1 MNVARYISQKIDG
14 GADSGSFTAS
24 VTKIAIISIGMGLA
38 VMVVSFAILQGFRNE
53 IQNKIFSF
61 GSHLQISRYDTNN
74 SLEVAPIPGPQLV
87 RQLHEF
93 PEVKSTQPFAVKTAI
108 IKTPDEVMGVVLKGI
123 AEPDGPSPMRQNLVA
138 GKFLSF
144 PDSAASDEVLI
155 SRKVADKLRLSVGD
169 KTLFYFIQ
177 NPARI
182 RQFRV
187 CGVYSTGL
195 DEFDEV
201 YVIGDIRQIRELN
214 SPAWDNS
221 LVGGMEVVLKDFQT
235 LDHTADSFY
244 ERLPYDLKIDKI
256 TDQYAQ
262 LFDWLQLL
270 NRNVV
275 IFLILIIFVAT
286 FNMVATIFIMILER
300 TNMIG
305 ILKALGA
312 TDNQIRRMFF
322 FRGLSLTV
330 RGMLIGNV
338 IAVGFC
344 ALQYYFHIIP
354 LDPENY
360 YMDRVPIAWNPQ
372 MLLILNTATFAAS
385 LLAVLIPTYLI
396 ARIKPVVAI
405 KFD

>member
-24 VTKIAIISIGMGLA
+24 VTKIAIISIAMGLA
-38 VMVVSFAILQGFRNE
+38 VMIGSFAILQGFRNE

-61 GSHLQISRYDTNN
+61 GAHLQISRYDTNN
-74 SLEVAPIPGPQLV
+74 SLEVAPIASTQLLK
-87 RQLHEF
+87 QLHAF

-123 AEPDGPSPMRQNLVA
+123 AETDGPSPMRANLVA
-138 GKFLSF
+138 GKFITF
-144 PDSAASDEVLI
+144 ADSAASNDVLI

-201 YVIGDIRQIRELN
+201 YVIGDIRQIRQLN
-214 SPAWDNS
+214 SPAWADS
-221 LVGGMEVVLKDFQT
+221 LVGGMEVVLKDFKT
-235 LDHTADSFY
+235 IDHTADSFY

-330 RGMLIGNV
+330 RGMLIGNA

-344 ALQYYFHIIP
+344 AVQYYFHLIP

-360 YMDRVPIAWNPQ
+360 YMDRVPISWDPK
-372 MLLILNTATFAAS
+372 MLLILNAATFAAS
-385 LLAVLIPTYLI
+385 LLAVLVPTYLI

>member
-1 MNVARYISQKIDG
+1 MNVARYISHKIDG
-14 GADSGSFTAS
+14 GADSGSFTSS
-24 VTKIAIISIGMGLA
+24 VTKIAIISIAMGLA

-61 GSHLQISRYDTNN
+61 GAHLQISRYDTNN
-74 SLEVAPIPGPQLV
+74 SLEVAPIAGPRLV
-87 RQLHEF
+87 KQLHQV

-108 IKTPDEVMGVVLKGI
+108 IKTKEEVLGVVLKGI
-123 AEPDGPSPMRQNLVA
+123 SETDGLSPMRQNLQA
-138 GKFLSF
+138 GKFMSF
-144 PDSAASDEVLI
+144 PDSAASDDVLL
-155 SRKVADKLRLSVGD
+155 SRKVANKLRLAVGD
-169 KTLFYFIQ
+169 KALFYFIQ
-177 NPARI
+177 SPPRI

-187 CGVYSTGL
+187 SGIYSTGL
-195 DEFDEV
+195 DEFDDV

-214 SPAWDNS
+214 SPAWPDS
-221 LVGGMEVVLKDFQT
+221 LVGGMEVMLRDFT
-235 LDHTADSFY
+235 ALDTTY
-244 ERLPYDLKIDKI
+244 EHLYEHLPYDLKIDKV
-256 TDQYAQ
+256 TEQYAQ
-262 LFDWLQLL
+262 LFDWLKLL
-270 NRNVV
+270 NRNVI

-305 ILKALGA
+305 ILKALGS
-312 TDNQIRRMFF
+312 TDNQIRQIFF

-344 ALQYYFHIIP
+344 AVQYYFHLIP

-360 YMDRVPIAWNPQ
+360 YMDRVPISWDPR
-372 MLLILNTATFAAS
+372 MLLLLNVATFGAS

>member
-14 GADSGSFTAS
+14 GTDSGSFTSS
-24 VTKIAIISIGMGLA
+24 VTKIAIISIAMGLA
-38 VMVVSFAILQGFRNE
+38 VMIVSFAILQGFRNE

-61 GSHLQISRYDTNN
+61 GAHLQISRYDTNN
-74 SLEVAPIPGPQLV
+74 SLEVAPIAGPKLV
-87 RQLHEF
+87 AQLHAF

-108 IKTPDEVMGVVLKGI
+108 IKTKDEVLGVVLKGI
-123 AEPDGPSPMRQNLVA
+123 SESDGPSPMRENLAA

-144 PDSAASDEVLI
+144 PDSAASNDVLI

-169 KTLFYFIQ
+169 QALFYFIQ
-177 NPARI
+177 NPPRI

-187 CGVYSTGL
+187 SGIYATGL
-195 DEFDEV
+195 DEFDDV
-201 YVIGDIRQIRELN
+201 YVIGDIRQIRALN
-214 SPAWDNS
+214 SPAWPDS
-221 LVGGMEVVLKDFQT
+221 LVGGMEVVLKDFNT
-235 LDHTADSFY
+235 LDRTYDKFY

-256 TDQYAQ
+256 TEQYAQ

-338 IAVGFC
+338 VAVGFC
-344 ALQYYFHIIP
+344 AVQYYFHLIP

-360 YMDRVPIAWNPQ
+360 YMDRVPISWDPR
-372 MLLILNTATFAAS
+372 MLLLLNVATFAAS
-385 LLAVLIPTYLI
+385 LLAVLVPTYLI
-396 ARIKPVVAI
+396 SRIKPVVAI

>member
-14 GADSGSFTAS
+14 GADSGSFTSS

-61 GSHLQISRYDTNN
+61 SSHLSITRYDTNN
-74 SLEVAPIPGPQLV
+74 SLEVAPIGGPRLTKA
-87 RQLHEF
+87 LHRF
-93 PEVKSTQPFAVKTAI
+93 SEVKSTQPYAVKTAI
-108 IKTPDEVMGVVLKGI
+108 IKTKDEVLGVVLKGI
-123 AEPDGPSPMRQNLVA
+123 SELDGPSPMRQNLAA
-138 GKFLSF
+138 GRFLTF
-144 PDSAASDEVLI
+144 PDSTASNDVLL
-155 SRKVADKLRLSVGD
+155 SRKVANKLRLKVGD

-177 NPARI
+177 NPPRV

-187 CGVYSTGL
+187 SGIYATGL

-201 YVIGDIRQIRELN
+201 YVLGDIRQVRELN
-214 SPAWDNS
+214 SPAWPDS
-221 LVGGMEVVLKDFQT
+221 LVGGMEVVLKDFQG
-235 LDHTADSFY
+235 LDRTADAFY
-244 ERLPYDLKIDKI
+244 ERLPYNLKIDKV

-322 FRGLSLTV
+322 YRGLSLTV
-330 RGMLIGNV
+330 RGMLIGNAV
-338 IAVGFC
+338 AVGFC
-344 ALQYYFHIIP
+344 ALQYYFKVIP

-360 YMDRVPIAWNPQ
+360 YMEWVPISWDPT
-372 MLLILNTATFAAS
+372 MLLVLNAATFGAS

-396 ARIKPVVAI
+396 SRIKPVVAI

>member
-1 MNVARYISQKIDG
+1 MNVSRYISQKIDG

-24 VTKIAIISIGMGLA
+24 VTKIAIISIAMGLA

-61 GSHLQISRYDTNN
+61 GAHLQISRYDTNN
-74 SLEVAPIPGPQLV
+74 SLEVAPIAGPKLV
-87 RQLHEF
+87 AQLHAF
-93 PEVKSTQPFAVKTAI
+93 PEVKFTQPYAVKTAI
-108 IKTPDEVMGVVLKGI
+108 IKTKDEVLGVVLKGI
-123 AEPDGPSPMRQNLVA
+123 AEPDGPSPMRANLVA
-138 GKFLSF
+138 GKFINF
-144 PDSAASDEVLI
+144 ADSAASDDVLI
-155 SRKVADKLRLSVGD
+155 SRKVADKLRLAVGE
-169 KTLFYFIQ
+169 KALFYFIQ
-177 NPARI
+177 NPPRI

-187 CGVYSTGL
+187 CGIYSTGL

-214 SPAWDNS
+214 SPAWPDS
-221 LVGGMEVVLKDFQT
+221 LVGGMEVVLKDFKT
-235 LDHTADSFY
+235 LDKTADNFY

-256 TDQYAQ
+256 TEQYAQ

-270 NRNVV
+270 NRNVI
-275 IFLILIIFVAT
+275 IFLLLIIFVAT

-322 FRGLSLTV
+322 FRGLSLTI
-330 RGMLIGNV
+330 RGMLIGNLV
-338 IAVGFC
+338 AVGFC
-344 ALQYYFHIIP
+344 AIQYYFHVIP

-360 YMDRVPIAWNPQ
+360 YMDRVPISWDPK
-372 MLLILNTATFAAS
+372 MLLLLNVATFAAS

-396 ARIKPVVAI
+396 SRIKPVVAI

>member
-24 VTKIAIISIGMGLA
+24 VTKIAIISIAMGLA

-61 GSHLQISRYDTNN
+61 GAHLQISRYDTNN
-74 SLEVAPIPGPQLV
+74 SLEVAPIASPNLLA
-87 RQLHEF
+87 QLHDF
-93 PEVKSTQPFAVKTAI
+93 PEVKSTHPFAVKTAI

-123 AEPDGPSPMRQNLVA
+123 AETDGPSPMRENLVA
-138 GKFLSF
+138 GKFITF
-144 PDSAASDEVLI
+144 ADSAASDDVLI
-155 SRKVADKLRLSVGD
+155 SRKVADKLRLNVGD

-187 CGVYSTGL
+187 SGVYSTGL

-201 YVIGDIRQIRELN
+201 YVIGDIRQIRQLN
-214 SPAWDNS
+214 SPAWADS
-221 LVGGMEVVLKDFQT
+221 LVGGMEVVLKDFNT
-235 LDHTADSFY
+235 IDHAADSFY

-322 FRGLSLTV
+322 FRGLSLTM

-344 ALQYYFHIIP
+344 AVQYYFHIIP

-360 YMDRVPIAWNPQ
+360 YMNRVPISWDPR
-372 MLLILNTATFAAS
+372 MLLLLNAATFAAS

>member
-14 GADSGSFTAS
+14 GADSGSFTSS
-24 VTKIAIISIGMGLA
+24 VTKIAIISIAMGLA

-61 GSHLQISRYDTNN
+61 GAHLQISRYDTNN
-74 SLEVAPIPGPQLV
+74 SLEVAPIGGPRLV
-87 RQLHEF
+87 RALHEF
-93 PEVKSTQPFAVKTAI
+93 PEVKSTQPYAVKTAI
-108 IKTPDEVMGVVLKGI
+108 IKTKDEVMGVVLKGI
-123 AEPDGPSPMRQNLVA
+123 AETDGPSTMRQNLAA
-138 GKFLSF
+138 GKFISF
-144 PDSAASDEVLI
+144 ADSAASDDVLL
-155 SRKVADKLRLSVGD
+155 SRKVADKLRLKVGD

-177 NPARI
+177 SPPRV

-187 CGVYSTGL
+187 SGIYATGL

-201 YVIGDIRQIRELN
+201 YVIGDIRQVRELN
-214 SPAWDNS
+214 SPAWPDS
-221 LVGGMEVVLKDFQT
+221 LVGGMEVVLHDFNT
-235 LDHTADSFY
+235 LEKTSENFF
-244 ERLPYDLKIDKI
+244 ERLPYNLKIDKI
-256 TDQYAQ
+256 TEQYAQ
-262 LFDWLQLL
+262 LFDWLRLL

-275 IFLILIIFVAT
+275 IFLLLIIFVAT

-330 RGMLIGNV
+330 RGMLIGNA

-360 YMDRVPIAWNPQ
+360 YMDRVPISWDPR
-372 MLLILNTATFAAS
+372 MLLILNGATFAAS

-396 ARIKPVVAI
+396 SRIKPVVAI

>member
-14 GADSGSFTAS
+14 GADSGSFTSS
-24 VTKIAIISIGMGLA
+24 VTKIAIISIAMGLA

-53 IQNKIFSF
+53 IQHKIFSF

-74 SLEVAPIPGPQLV
+74 SLEVAPIAGPRLV
-87 RQLHEF
+87 KELHRF

-108 IKTPDEVMGVVLKGI
+108 IKTKDEVLGVVLKGI
-123 AEPDGPSPMRQNLVA
+123 SEGDGLSPMRENLMSGA
-138 GKFLSF
+138 FISF
-144 PDSAASDEVLI
+144 ADSAASDDVLV
-155 SRKVADKLRLSVGD
+155 SRKVADKLRLAVGD
-169 KTLFYFIQ
+169 KALFYFIQ
-177 NPARI
+177 NPPRI

-187 CGVYSTGL
+187 SGIYSTGL

-214 SPAWDNS
+214 SPAWPDS
-221 LVGGMEVVLKDFQT
+221 LVGGMEVVLKDFKT
-235 LDHTADSFY
+235 LDRTADTFY
-244 ERLPYDLKIDKI
+244 ENLPYDLKIDKI

-270 NRNVV
+270 NRNVI

-305 ILKALGA
+305 VLKALGA

-322 FRGLSLTV
+322 YRGLSLTV

-344 ALQYYFHIIP
+344 ALQYYFHVIP

-360 YMDRVPIAWNPQ
+360 YMDRVPISWDPQ
-372 MLLILNTATFAAS
+372 MLLLMNAATFVAS

>member
-14 GADSGSFTAS
+14 GADSGSFTSS
-24 VTKIAIISIGMGLA
+24 VTKIAIISIAMGLA

-61 GSHLQISRYDTNN
+61 GAHLQISRYDTNN
-74 SLEVAPIPGPQLV
+74 SLEVAPIAGPKLV
-87 RQLHEF
+87 AQLHAF

-108 IKTPDEVMGVVLKGI
+108 IKTKDEVLGVVLKGI
-123 AEPDGPSPMRQNLVA
+123 SESDGPSPMRENLAA

-144 PDSAASDEVLI
+144 PDSAASDDVLI

-169 KTLFYFIQ
+169 QALFYFIQ
-177 NPARI
+177 NPPRI

-187 CGVYSTGL
+187 SGIYATGL
-195 DEFDEV
+195 DEFDDV
-201 YVIGDIRQIRELN
+201 YVIGDIRQIRALN
-214 SPAWDNS
+214 SPAWPDS
-221 LVGGMEVVLKDFQT
+221 LVGGMEVVLKDFKT
-235 LDHTADSFY
+235 LDRTYDKFY

-256 TDQYAQ
+256 TEQYAQ

-338 IAVGFC
+338 VAVGFC
-344 ALQYYFHIIP
+344 AVQYYFHLIP

-360 YMDRVPIAWNPQ
+360 YMDRVPISWDPR
-372 MLLILNTATFAAS
+372 MLLLLNVATFAAS
-385 LLAVLIPTYLI
+385 LLAVLVPTYLI
-396 ARIKPVVAI
+396 SRIKPVVAI

>member
-1 MNVARYISQKIDG
+1 MNVARYISHRIDG
-14 GADSGSFTAS
+14 GADSGSFTSS
-24 VTKIAIISIGMGLA
+24 VTKIAIISIAMGLA

-61 GSHLQISRYDTNN
+61 GAHLQISRYDTNN
-74 SLEVAPIPGPQLV
+74 SLEVAPIAGPRLV
-87 RQLHEF
+87 EELHQF
-93 PEVKSTQPFAVKTAI
+93 SEVKTTQPYAVKTAI
-108 IKTPDEVMGVVLKGI
+108 IKTTDEVLGVVLKGI
-123 AEPDGPSPMRQNLVA
+123 AETDGRSPMRANMVA

-144 PDSAASDEVLI
+144 PDSSASDDVLL

-169 KTLFYFIQ
+169 KALFYFIQ
-177 NPARI
+177 NPPRI

-187 CGVYSTGL
+187 SGIYSTGL

-201 YVIGDIRQIRELN
+201 YVLGDIRQIRELN
-214 SPAWDNS
+214 SPAWPDS
-221 LVGGMEVVLKDFQT
+221 LVGGMEVVLKNFNT
-235 LDHTADSFY
+235 LDRTYDKFI
-244 ERLPYDLKIDKI
+244 EQLPYDLKIDKI

-270 NRNVV
+270 NRNVI
-275 IFLILIIFVAT
+275 IFLLLIIFVAT

-312 TDNQIRRMFF
+312 TDTQIRRMFF
-322 FRGLSLTV
+322 FRGLSLTL

-344 ALQYYFHIIP
+344 AIQYYFHVIP

-360 YMDRVPIAWNPQ
+360 YMDRVPISWDPR
-372 MLLILNTATFAAS
+372 MLLILNVATFAAS

>member
-14 GADSGSFTAS
+14 GADSGSFTSS
-24 VTKIAIISIGMGLA
+24 VTKIAIISIAMGLA

-61 GSHLQISRYDTNN
+61 GAHLQISRYDTNN
-74 SLEVAPIPGPQLV
+74 SLEVAPIGGPRLV
-87 RQLHEF
+87 EALHRF
-93 PEVKSTQPFAVKTAI
+93 PEVKSTQPYAVKTAI
-108 IKTPDEVMGVVLKGI
+108 IKTKDEVLGVVLKGI
-123 AEPDGPSPMRQNLVA
+123 AETDGPSTMRQNLAA
-138 GKFLSF
+138 GKFITF
-144 PDSAASDEVLI
+144 ADSAASDDVLI
-155 SRKVADKLRLSVGD
+155 SRKVADKLRLNVGD

-177 NPARI
+177 SPPRV

-187 CGVYSTGL
+187 SGIYATGL

-201 YVIGDIRQIRELN
+201 YVIGDIRQVRELN
-214 SPAWDNS
+214 SPAWPDS
-221 LVGGMEVVLKDFQT
+221 LVGGMEVVLRDFDT
-235 LDHTADSFY
+235 LDKTYENFY
-244 ERLPYDLKIDKI
+244 EQLPYNLKIDKI
-256 TDQYAQ
+256 TEQYAQ
-262 LFDWLQLL
+262 LFDWLKLL

-275 IFLILIIFVAT
+275 IFLLLIIFVAT

-305 ILKALGA
+305 VLKALGA

-344 ALQYYFHIIP
+344 LVQYYFHVIP

-360 YMDRVPIAWNPQ
+360 YMDRVPIYWDPQ
-372 MLLILNTATFAAS
+372 MLLLLNAATFAAS

>member
-1 MNVARYISQKIDG
+1 MNVSRYISQKIDG
-14 GADSGSFTAS
+14 GADSGSFTSS
-24 VTKIAIISIGMGLA
+24 VTKIAIISIAMGLA

-61 GSHLQISRYDTNN
+61 GAHLQISRYDTNN
-74 SLEVAPIPGPQLV
+74 SLEVAPIGGPRV
-87 RQLHEF
+87 AAALHRF
-93 PEVKSTQPFAVKTAI
+93 SQVQHTQPYAFKTAI
-108 IKTPDEVMGVVLKGI
+108 IKTPNEVLGVVMKGI
-123 AEPDGPSPMRQNLVA
+123 SEVDGPSPMRQNLLS
-138 GKFLSF
+138 GKFPQLA
-144 PDSAASDEVLI
+144 DTAASNDVLL
-155 SRKVADKLRLSVGD
+155 SRKVANKLDLQVGD
-169 KTLFYFIQ
+169 QALFYFIQ
-177 NPARI
+177 NPPRI
-182 RQFRV
+182 RKFRIS
-187 CGVYSTGL
+187 GIYSTGL

-201 YVIGDIRQIRELN
+201 YVIGDIRQVRQLN
-214 SPAWDNS
+214 MWPDS
-221 LVGGMEVVLKDFQT
+221 LVGGMEVVLKDFKT
-235 LDHTADSFY
+235 LDRTADNIY
-244 ERLPYDLKIDKI
+244 ENLPYNLRIDKI

-312 TDNQIRRMFF
+312 TDNQIRQMFF
-322 FRGLSLTV
+322 FRGLSLTI

-338 IAVGFC
+338 IAVGAC
-344 ALQYYFHIIP
+344 ALQYYFHVVP

-360 YMDRVPIAWNPQ
+360 YMNWVPINWDPR
-372 MLLILNTATFAAS
+372 MLLVLNAATLVAS
-385 LLAVLIPTYLI
+385 LLAVLVPTYLI

>member
-1 MNVARYISQKIDG
+1 MKVSRYISQKIDG

-24 VTKIAIISIGMGLA
+24 VTKIAIISIAMGLA

-74 SLEVAPIPGPQLV
+74 SLEVAPIAGPKLV
-87 RQLHEF
+87 AQLHAF
-93 PEVKSTQPFAVKTAI
+93 PEVQSTQPYAVKTAI
-108 IKTPDEVMGVVLKGI
+108 IKTKDEVLGVVLKGI

-138 GKFLSF
+138 GKFISF
-144 PDSAASDEVLI
+144 GDSAASDDVLI
-155 SRKVADKLRLSVGD
+155 SRKVADKLRLSVGE
-169 KTLFYFIQ
+169 KALFYFIQ
-177 NPARI
+177 NPPRI

-187 CGVYSTGL
+187 CGIYSTGL

-214 SPAWDNS
+214 SPAWPDS
-221 LVGGMEVVLKDFQT
+221 LVGGMEVVLKDFKT
-235 LDHTADSFY
+235 LDKTADNFY

-256 TDQYAQ
+256 TEQYAQ

-270 NRNVV
+270 NRNVI
-275 IFLILIIFVAT
+275 IFLLLIIFVAT

-330 RGMLIGNV
+330 RGMLIGNLV
-338 IAVGFC
+338 AVGFC
-344 ALQYYFHIIP
+344 AIQYYFHVIP

-360 YMDRVPIAWNPQ
+360 YMDRVPISWDPK
-372 MLLILNTATFAAS
+372 MLIILNVATFAAS

-396 ARIKPVVAI
+396 SRIKPVVAI

>member
-14 GADSGSFTAS
+14 GADSGSFTSS
-24 VTKIAIISIGMGLA
+24 VTKIAIISIAMGLA

-61 GSHLQISRYDTNN
+61 GAHLQISRYENNN
-74 SLEVAPIPGPQLV
+74 SLEVAPIAGPQLV

-93 PEVKSTQPFAVKTAI
+93 PEVKSIQPFAVKTAI

-123 AEPDGPSPMRQNLVA
+123 AEPDGPSPMRENLVA
-138 GKFLSF
+138 GKFISF
-144 PDSAASDEVLI
+144 PDSAASDDVLI
-155 SRKVADKLRLSVGD
+155 SRKVADKLRLKVGD

-187 CGVYSTGL
+187 SGVYSTGL

-201 YVIGDIRQIRELN
+201 YVIGDIRQIRALN
-214 SPAWDNS
+214 SPAWADT
-221 LVGGMEVVLKDFQT
+221 LVGGMEVVLKDFNT
-235 LDHTADSFY
+235 LDHTADRFY
-244 ERLPYDLKIDKI
+244 ERLPYDLEIHKI

-322 FRGLSLTV
+322 FRGLSLTM
-330 RGMLIGNV
+330 RGMVIGNG

-344 ALQYYFHIIP
+344 ALQYYFHLIP

-360 YMDRVPIAWNPQ
+360 YMDRVPISWDPR
-372 MLLILNTATFAAS
+372 MLLLLNAATFAAS
-385 LLAVLIPTYLI
+385 LLAVLVPTYLI

>member
-14 GADSGSFTAS
+14 GADSGSFTSS
-24 VTKIAIISIGMGLA
+24 VTKIAIISIAMGLA

-61 GSHLQISRYDTNN
+61 AAHLQISRYDTNN
-74 SLEVAPIPGPQLV
+74 SLEVAPIGGPRLV
-87 RQLHEF
+87 RELHGF
-93 PEVKSTQPFAVKTAI
+93 PEVKSTQPYAVKTAI
-108 IKTPDEVMGVVLKGI
+108 IKTKDEVLGVVLKGI
-123 AEPDGPSPMRQNLVA
+123 SENDGPSPMRQNMAA
-138 GKFLSF
+138 GQFLSF
-144 PDSAASDEVLI
+144 PDSAASTDVLL
-155 SRKVADKLRLSVGD
+155 SLKVANKLRLKVGD

-177 NPARI
+177 NPPRV

-187 CGVYSTGL
+187 SGIYATGL

-214 SPAWDNS
+214 SPAWPDS
-221 LVGGMEVVLKDFQT
+221 LVGGMEVVLRDFKT
-235 LDHTADSFY
+235 LDKTADNFY
-244 ERLPYDLKIDKI
+244 ERLPYDLKIDKV

-270 NRNVV
+270 NRNVI

-338 IAVGFC
+338 VAVGFC
-344 ALQYYFHIIP
+344 AIQYYFKVIP
-354 LDPENY
+354 LDPESY
-360 YMDRVPIAWNPQ
+360 YMDRVPIFWDPR
-372 MLLILNTATFAAS
+372 MLLLLNAATFATS

-396 ARIKPVVAI
+396 SRIKPVVAI